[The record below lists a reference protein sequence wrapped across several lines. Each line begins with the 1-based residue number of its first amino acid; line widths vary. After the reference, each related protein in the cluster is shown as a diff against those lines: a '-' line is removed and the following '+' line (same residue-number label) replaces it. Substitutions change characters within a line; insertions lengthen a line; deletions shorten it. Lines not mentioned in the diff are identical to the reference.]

1 MKNLQRYQRGFSIA
15 EVLTVSVICG
25 MLLTAMAII
34 VPAVLSAPRQLQ
46 SQVDD
51 VNTAAIALYK
61 IRRDFSESDTTGV
74 LGCTT
79 TPLVSCASYTVLTP
93 VMALAV
99 ASPDNGS
106 GQFVDQITGYPNWQ
120 GIIVYWLVPNASGTA
135 YDIMRAYIGPPT
147 AVVTTGPGGVPVI
160 KAVDAQAAV
169 TAAML
174 ISPPPVLSNY
184 ITNMSVG
191 VDPVT
196 NIVQFSLTAGTT
208 SGSAQSSTKFWSN
221 TYARN

>member
-34 VPAVLSAPRQLQ
+34 VPAVLSAQRHMQ
-46 SQVDD
+46 SKDDD

-120 GIIVYWLVPNASGTA
+120 GIIVYWLLPHT
-135 YDIMRAYIGPPT
+135 RRRT
-147 AVVTTGPGGVPVI
+147 
-160 KAVDAQAAV
+160 
-169 TAAML
+169 
-174 ISPPPVLSNY
+174 
-184 ITNMSVG
+184 
-191 VDPVT
+191 
-196 NIVQFSLTAGTT
+196 
-208 SGSAQSSTKFWSN
+208 
-221 TYARN
+221 RE